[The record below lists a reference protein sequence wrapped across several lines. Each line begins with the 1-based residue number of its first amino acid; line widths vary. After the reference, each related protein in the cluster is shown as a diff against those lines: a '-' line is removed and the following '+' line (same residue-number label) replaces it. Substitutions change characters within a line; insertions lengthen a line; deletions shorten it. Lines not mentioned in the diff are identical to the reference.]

1 MTSPT
6 EVRWIAS
13 ESHRWALFPKR
24 RSRGEGEVEFFH
36 QWPEAFAESFIDRA
50 EDVVGVEML
59 AIDAAAGA
67 DVVAHLFE
75 PGKLV
80 GSEGNSGSALL
91 VQPGCEA
98 LTNVFFEWL

>member
-50 EDVVGVEML
+50 EDVVGDEML
-59 AIDAAAGA
+59 AIHASAGA
-67 DVVAHLFE
+67 DVVTHLFQ
-75 PGKLV
+75 PGELIR
-80 GSEGNSGSALL
+80 SEGGAG
-91 VQPGCEA
+91 PA
-98 LTNVFFEWL
+98 FFLEPADKTLA